1 MEGIRFVPPI
11 ENTLAMQCARQQ
23 QWFPNNR
30 SPSQHPLFGRSLS
43 LTHGD
48 SYNGVFYNFRFQF
61 WVCLYRPRFLV
72 RLLGHGT
79 RCAWPSGS
87 PFQPTLFR
95 GIIIDDIEHLLALH
109 ATTWRLEACITVTKR
124 NTSNIEEPTTH
135 REISS
140 DRRQE
145 SNNGR

>member
-1 MEGIRFVPPI
+1 MEGIRFVPTI

-23 QWFPNNR
+23 QWFFNNR

-43 LTHGD
+43 PTQGD
-48 SYNGVFYNFRFQF
+48 SYNGFFTTFDFSSGSVYTGRVLLCDPRS
-61 WVCLYRPRFLV
+61 WHTSCLIP
-72 RLLGHGT
+72 
-79 RCAWPSGS
+79 GS

-95 GIIIDDIEHLLALH
+95 GIIIDDIEHLPALH
-109 ATTWRLEACITVTKR
+109 ATTSRLEACITVTKR

-135 REISS
+135 REFSS